1 MKIVSLI
8 TQIIPNLKTFSHLW
22 NTNLK
27 SLKKSL
33 NEVVIFIFFVHNMY
47 SRSFITL
54 QLNHCRCINY
64 FNAVVLLSKQ
74 GQKAL
79 GFH

>member
-1 MKIVSLI
+1 
-8 TQIIPNLKTFSHLW
+8 
-22 NTNLK
+22 
-27 SLKKSL
+27 
-33 NEVVIFIFFVHNMY
+33 MY

-54 QLNHCRCINY
+54 QLNHCRRMNY

-79 GFH
+79 GFHKKNTNCVLKMNEGLTGLKQHEGE